1 MATLK
6 TAENE
11 GDVGAFLDAVPD
23 ERRRQDAHRVC
34 ELMAEVTGRPPRMW
48 GASIVGFGNRH
59 LRYPSGRE
67 LDWFWVGFSPRK
79 QAMTLYVM
87 DGVEQNTD
95 LLERLG
101 RHRTGVA
108 CLYLRRLDDADPE
121 VLRALL
127 ERSVATVR
135 SEGD

>member
-6 TAENE
+6 TAETD

-23 ERRRQDAHRVC
+23 ERRREEAHRVC
-34 ELMAEVTGRPPRMW
+34 DLLTEATRRPARMW
-48 GASIVGFGNRH
+48 AASIVGFGNRH
-59 LRYPSGRE
+59 LRYASGRE

-79 QAMTLYVM
+79 QALTLYVM
-87 DGVEQNTD
+87 DGVEQHAD
-95 LLERLG
+95 LLDRLG

-108 CLYLRRLDDADPE
+108 CLYLRRLDDADPD

-127 ERSVATVR
+127 ERSVAAVR
-135 SEGD
+135 GEGG